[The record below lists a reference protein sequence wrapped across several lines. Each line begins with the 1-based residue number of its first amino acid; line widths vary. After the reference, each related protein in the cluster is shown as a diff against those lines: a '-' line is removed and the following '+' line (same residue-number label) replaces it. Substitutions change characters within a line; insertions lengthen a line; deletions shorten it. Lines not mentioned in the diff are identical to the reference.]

1 MILYFSN
8 SLLSFIREDINLFF
22 FFLSP
27 PLIFRISRAN
37 GLITSS
43 KYPIK
48 YLELFF
54 VVTNFEVS
62 ILSKLAS
69 LVCRTIS

>member
-8 SLLSFIREDINLFF
+8 SLLSFIREDINLF

-54 VVTNFEVS
+54 VITNFEVS